1 MSGLEEGF
9 RGELVRLGYAPKSVE
24 YQVWLMS
31 RVSQWLDAEGIAVPA
46 LDETVID
53 RFIAGFRAAG
63 QARGRSMR
71 SFWPMLVWLRREGV
85 VGPPVAEP
93 RGALDDLIDRYQRWM
108 LDRGLALRTIG
119 RYAVTARRFL
129 VWRSSS
135 EPSVVA
141 GLSGA
146 DVTEFLLFEAGR
158 GLATGSLKGRVAE
171 LRSLLRFFHVEGL
184 IPSSLADAVPPVAGW
199 RDTALPAM
207 PVVDVEALLDACDPG
222 TRNGRR
228 DLAVLSLLA
237 RLGLRAAEVAGL
249 QLDDV
254 DWRAG
259 ELVVQGKGGRV
270 ERLPLPV
277 DVGEALAAYLLHAR
291 PAGVECRA
299 LLLSVRAPF
308 RPLRS
313 TGIGQLVWRAC
324 QRAEVPGVRS
334 HRLRHTLAT
343 TLLDRGVRLADISQV
358 LRHRDLATT
367 AIYAKVDFAALGDL
381 AQPWP
386 GARP

>member
-1 MSGLEEGF
+1 MVAVVCRSRVRGSMSGLEEGF

-158 GLATGSLKGRVAE
+158 GLATGSLKGRVAGAP
-171 LRSLLRFFHVEGL
+171 F
-184 IPSSLADAVPPVAGW
+184 AA
-199 RDTALPAM
+199 
-207 PVVDVEALLDACDPG
+207 
-222 TRNGRR
+222 
-228 DLAVLSLLA
+228 AVLPCRGPHPVIAGRCCSSRRRMA
-237 RLGLRAAEVAGL
+237 RHG
-249 QLDDV
+249 
-254 DWRAG
+254 
-259 ELVVQGKGGRV
+259 
-270 ERLPLPV
+270 
-277 DVGEALAAYLLHAR
+277 
-291 PAGVECRA
+291 PAGDAGR
-299 LLLSVRAPF
+299 
-308 RPLRS
+308 
-313 TGIGQLVWRAC
+313 
-324 QRAEVPGVRS
+324 
-334 HRLRHTLAT
+334 
-343 TLLDRGVRLADISQV
+343 
-358 LRHRDLATT
+358 
-367 AIYAKVDFAALGDL
+367 
-381 AQPWP
+381 
-386 GARP
+386 